1 MELRRSAS
9 GRRPYA
15 IAADRQLRA
24 RAGDT
29 SRRAAHGASESRAG
43 GRIAEIDL
51 RTVRQ
56 RVLTALAVLAFAAGS
71 ITVLEFAMLHV
82 HDQIFADP

>member
-1 MELRRSAS
+1 M
-9 GRRPYA
+9 
-15 IAADRQLRA
+15 
-24 RAGDT
+24 
-29 SRRAAHGASESRAG
+29 
-43 GRIAEIDL
+43 AEIDL